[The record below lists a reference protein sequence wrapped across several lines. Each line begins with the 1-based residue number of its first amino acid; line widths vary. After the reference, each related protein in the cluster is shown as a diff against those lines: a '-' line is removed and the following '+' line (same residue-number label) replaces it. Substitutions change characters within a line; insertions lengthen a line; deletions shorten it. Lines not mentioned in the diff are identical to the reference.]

1 MFAFERH
8 WALCTLEGFAPDGPK
23 GLAPRG
29 ERIEWM
35 AAWDLM
41 NGAGTSKG
49 RLGTRLALW
58 FIAFAPI
65 WMFYS
70 FHTIAGLPKERRA
83 VVLDRMLTSKIWLF
97 RELTLLVKLVASM
110 ALLGNAK
117 MRAASGY
124 DAEPNGIGINVPDEF
139 LPAPPRRKL
148 PMFADVAAKPAR
160 KDAEPDS
167 GLRTRAAA
175 GELREVAS

>member
-58 FIAFAPI
+58 FIAFAPADAPEI
-65 WMFYS
+65 
-70 FHTIAGLPKERRA
+70 
-83 VVLDRMLTSKIWLF
+83 VVVVMIEEGETGGRT
-97 RELTLLVKLVASM
+97 
-110 ALLGNAK
+110 
-117 MRAASGY
+117 AAPL
-124 DAEPNGIGINVPDEF
+124 AAEF
-139 LPAPPRRKL
+139 LEAYFTRE
-148 PMFADVAAKPAR
+148 KPEET
-160 KDAEPDS
+160 EPDVPS
-167 GLRTRAAA
+167 AAT
-175 GELREVAS
+175 EE